1 MIECCPD
8 VFFLLRVY
16 FFVFYSLS
24 SDLVDRFPPL
34 ETLKGG
40 KDKSAW
46 QRVVSSP
53 LFSCCLCRLIPRRR
67 DSAEF
72 KLSHHVETKVVSRNA
87 KLFVYYF
94 IAVDVGCTAA
104 HHFAAGCRVAVL
116 TMLFFMLAISP
127 LRLVQSFLL
136 GPSPPRRIRHHLE
149 RNSALQ
155 SVRRNLKQKCPRRTD

>member
-1 MIECCPD
+1 MNVAPIY
-8 VFFLLRVY
+8 FFCSRVY
-16 FFVFYSLS
+16 FFVFLYSLS

-67 DSAEF
+67 DSAEL

-87 KLFVYYF
+87 KLFVYYL

-116 TMLFFMLAISP
+116 TFDVVVHARHFS
-127 LRLVQSFLL
+127 
-136 GPSPPRRIRHHLE
+136 PSPCSILFACSLSLSTYTTSP
-149 RNSALQ
+149 
-155 SVRRNLKQKCPRRTD
+155 

>member
-1 MIECCPD
+1 M
-8 VFFLLRVY
+8 
-16 FFVFYSLS
+16 
-24 SDLVDRFPPL
+24 VDKFPPL
-34 ETLKGG
+34 ETLKCG

-53 LFSCCLCRLIPRRR
+53 LSPFCLCRLISRRQN
-67 DSAEF
+67 SAEL

-116 TMLFFMLAISP
+116 TMLLFLLAISR

-136 GPSPPRRIRHHLE
+136 VPSPSRRIRHHLE

-155 SVRRNLKQKCPRRTD
+155 SVRRNFWVGDCVRNE